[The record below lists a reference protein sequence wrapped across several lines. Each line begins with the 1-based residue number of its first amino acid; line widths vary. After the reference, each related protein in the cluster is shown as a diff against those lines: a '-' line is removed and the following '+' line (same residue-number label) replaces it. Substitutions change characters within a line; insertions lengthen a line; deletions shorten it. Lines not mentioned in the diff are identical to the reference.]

1 LVASHSLL
9 VHQMVVKTAFLNRE
23 LDEQIY
29 MEQPAGFVA
38 NGQENVV
45 CPLLKSLYVLK
56 QAPK

>member
-1 LVASHSLL
+1 
-9 VHQMVVKTAFLNRE
+9 MVVKTAFLNRE